1 MTTGGKV
8 FYWVMLLLNFL
19 AGFGCGLFLLFFR
32 MQTIW
37 FKNPHPPEWM
47 PLCYNI
53 SQECLMLLQIYSGAV
68 LLRSVLKIRRFFVE
82 RNAQNFIN
90 TDMLIRHST
99 CFILYIIT
107 VTLFYCA
114 FGYYTFKPTT

>member
-1 MTTGGKV
+1 M
-8 FYWVMLLLNFL
+8 
-19 AGFGCGLFLLFFR
+19 
-32 MQTIW
+32 
-37 FKNPHPPEWM
+37 
-47 PLCYNI
+47 CYNI
-53 SQECLMLLQIYSGAV
+53 SQESLMLLQIYSGAV